1 MQAKELAEPYP
12 TIRLDSTV
20 LDAARTLA
28 ERRLPGLIV
37 VDENN
42 HPRAVLPASQVLRL
56 LIPQYVQDDPTLAR
70 VLDDSGAEL
79 PIHELEGKTV
89 EELLRADHVKPPIAV
104 PDDTVMEVA
113 AVMTSSRSPLLAVV
127 ESDAKDSPLIGVITV
142 TRLLAH
148 ILSANDPA

>member
-20 LDAARTLA
+20 LEAARTLA

-37 VDENN
+37 MDGDDR
-42 HPRAVLPASQVLRL
+42 PRAVLPASQVLRL

-70 VLDDSGAEL
+70 VLDDSEAEVL
-79 PIHELEGKTV
+79 IHELEGKTV
-89 EELLRADHVKPPIAV
+89 EELLRGDPVKPPIAR

-113 AVMTSSRSPLLAVV
+113 AMMSTSRSPLVAVMDDDGKSGHMV
-127 ESDAKDSPLIGVITV
+127 GVITV
-142 TRLLAH
+142 TRLLGH
-148 ILSANDPA
+148 ILSANGRG